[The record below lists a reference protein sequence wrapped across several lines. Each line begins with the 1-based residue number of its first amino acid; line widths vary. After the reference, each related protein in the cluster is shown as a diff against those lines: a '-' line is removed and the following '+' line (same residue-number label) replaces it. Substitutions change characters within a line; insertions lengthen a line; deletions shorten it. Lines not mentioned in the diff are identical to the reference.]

1 MAYVAAITARGAGAR
16 DDGVVAM
23 VARAV
28 LARAGG
34 RLHKPAVLGTL
45 GFASGALIVLGALLA
60 YVGSSWC
67 WFLFTA
73 GMWPLLVI
81 IWVKHGLVDIPPNR
95 NGESM
100 ADLLESSVLG
110 RLQAD
115 PSPQDVAKALAG
127 TVGGNFFAGRFGID
141 ANVIAQIS
149 SGQPQDMAAIWQSA
163 RELQARLA
171 PGVVTSTTLAAALI
185 NGSPSSREFL
195 PSLSLDSDDIISG
208 AAWQQHSVD
217 VFNEYRKPKK
227 TGGFARDW
235 SFGYTPLLEQFGNN
249 ISAGI
254 QHGTLPQTI
263 VASHQTSLSQMA
275 HLLSSGSHRNA
286 ALIGQLGVGKM
297 AIVEAFAHRL
307 LFDSSTPKELRYNQV
322 IALDASSLISSAPGR
337 GQLEQLVNDVLVEA
351 YRAKNV
357 VVCLDNAQLFFEEG
371 VGSIDVSNVLLPV
384 LEGGGLRIILTMD
397 SHKWLQISQR
407 IPALAT
413 SLNRVS
419 VEPPTKEETIR
430 ILQNQLILI
439 EHHSKTFYA
448 YQALELAYDLGDRY
462 IVEQAMPG
470 KAIKLLESAANYADG
485 GYVNA
490 QSVQQAV
497 EQISGVKVGTAN
509 QQDERDTL
517 LNMEQLIHER
527 MINQTRAVKVVS
539 DALRRARSGVR
550 NQNRP
555 VGTFLFLGP
564 TGVGKTELS
573 KALAAVYFGGEERL
587 LRVDL
592 NEYVRSEDVA
602 RLIADASTNE
612 HSLAAQVSRQP
623 FSVVLLDEIEKA
635 HPDVLTTLLQVLD
648 EGVLRDINGREVNC
662 RDAIIIATSNAGS
675 QQIREYIGQGTPLD
689 QVEKQLVDELIEKRE
704 FKPEF
709 LNRFDE
715 IVVFTPLGKPELRQ
729 IIDLIL
735 QGLNKNLDNQKIIV
749 EVAEDAKDLLV
760 EAGYDPQLGARPMRR
775 VVQRCV
781 ENVVARR
788 MLEGSTSPG
797 QTIVLT
803 KDDIAAN
810 LER

>member
-1 MAYVAAITARGAGAR
+1 MAV
-16 DDGVVAM
+16 D
-23 VARAV
+23 RAL

-34 RLHKPAVLGTL
+34 RLHKPAVLAAL
-45 GFASGALIVLGALLA
+45 GFTSGGFLLLGVFLA
-60 YVGSSWC
+60 YTGSSWC
-67 WFLFTA
+67 WFVL
-73 GMWPLLVI
+73 GLSVWPLLGI
-81 IWVKHGLVDIPPNR
+81 IWIKYGLVDIPPNR
-95 NGESM
+95 TGETIT
-100 ADLLESSVLG
+100 DLLESAVLG
-110 RLQAD
+110 RLSRD
-115 PSPQDVAKALAG
+115 PSPQDAAKALSG
-127 TVGGNFFAGRFGID
+127 TTGGNFYAARYGITPE
-141 ANVIAQIS
+141 VIAQLS
-149 SGQPQDMAAIWQSA
+149 SDQPQDMAAVWQA
-163 RELQARLA
+163 ACALQGQLA
-171 PGVVTSTTLAAALI
+171 PGVVTSTVLAAALI
-185 NGSPSSREFL
+185 NNAPSSQVFL
-195 PSLSLDSDDIISG
+195 PSLSLDANDIVSG
-208 AAWQQHSVD
+208 AAWQQHLMD
-217 VFNEYRKPKK
+217 VFLEYKKPKK

-235 SFGYTPLLEQFGNN
+235 SFGYTPLLEQFGRN
-249 ISAGI
+249 ISMQI
-254 QHGTLPQTI
+254 QHGSLPQTI
-263 VASHQTSLSQMA
+263 IASHQTALSQIT
-275 HLLSSGSHRNA
+275 HLLSSGAHRNA

-307 LFDSSTPKELRYNQV
+307 LFDSTMPKELRYNQV
-322 IALDASSLISSAPGR
+322 IALDASSLISNAPGR

-351 YRAKNV
+351 FRAKNV
-357 VVCLDNAQLFFEEG
+357 VICLDNAQLFFEEG
-371 VGSIDVSNVLLPV
+371 VGSIDVSNILLPI
-384 LEGGGLRIILTMD
+384 LEGGGLRIVLTMD

-407 IPALAT
+407 VPALAT
-413 SLNRVS
+413 SLNRVA
-419 VEPPTKEETIR
+419 VEPPSKEDTIK
-430 ILQNQLILI
+430 IMQNQLIFI
-439 EHHSKTFYA
+439 EHNTKTLYA
-448 YQALELAYDLGDRY
+448 FQALEAAYDLGNRY
-462 IVEQAMPG
+462 VAEQAMPG
-470 KAIKLLESAANYADG
+470 KAIKLLESAANYAEG
-485 GYVNA
+485 GYVTS

-497 EQISGVKVGTAN
+497 EQIAGVKVGTAN

-527 MINQTRAVKVVS
+527 MIGQTRAVQVVS

-573 KALAAVYFGGEERL
+573 KALASVYFGGEDRL

-602 RLIADASTNE
+602 RLITDASTNE

-648 EGVLRDINGREVNC
+648 EGVLRDINGRQVNC

-675 QQIREYIGQGTPLD
+675 QQIRDYIAQGTPLE
-689 QVEKQLVDELIEKRE
+689 QVEKQLTNELIETRE

-715 IVVFTPLGKPELRQ
+715 IVVFAPLAKAELRQ
-729 IIDLIL
+729 IVDLIL
-735 QGLNKNLDNQKIIV
+735 LGLNKNLDNQKITV
-749 EVAEDAKDLLV
+749 QVADDAKDLLV

-788 MLEGSTSPG
+788 MLEGGALPG
-797 QTIVLT
+797 QTILLA
-803 KDDIAAN
+803 KEDIAAN